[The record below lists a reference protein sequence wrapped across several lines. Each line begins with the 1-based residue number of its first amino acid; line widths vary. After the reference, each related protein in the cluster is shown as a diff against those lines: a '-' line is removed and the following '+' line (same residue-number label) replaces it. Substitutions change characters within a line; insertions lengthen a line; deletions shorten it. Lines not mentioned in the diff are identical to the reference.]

1 MKSNKALL
9 LAATF
14 ALCGQ
19 LLAEVPK
26 VENIRASQL
35 DGTKFVEILYD
46 VEDAE
51 NDKLTIRVEISSDGG
66 ERYNVPART
75 FQGAV
80 GANVDPG
87 KDKKIT

>member
-1 MKSNKALL
+1 MKLTKTLL
-9 LAATF
+9 LAVAF
-14 ALCGQ
+14 AQCGQ

-26 VENIRASQL
+26 VENIRAAQRP
-35 DGTKFVEILYD
+35 GTKIVQIMYD

-51 NDKLTIRVEISSDGG
+51 NDKLTIRVEISADGG
-66 ERYNVPART
+66 ERYYVPART
-75 FQGAV
+75 FEGAV